1 MVGSSQLLRIKSV
14 HTTFSPS
21 FVFHFQTY
29 YQHML
34 IDERSK
40 TLFCFAPKVG
50 CTNLKLLFFI
60 SQGLINESELQQ
72 KNMAIVNQGLEPVM
86 FKHSFMN
93 RNDAQREYSLKNYFK
108 FIMYRNPLERLVSG
122 YRSKVQ
128 QYPLIGTMP
137 DTPHYNW
144 LREEVYKFK
153 HAEEYEAWLEA
164 GSKTEVQISFPD
176 FIDYWL
182 SNPESVR
189 YEQHFRP
196 IAELCHPCRTR
207 FDFYGNFKFFEE
219 DAAVLKLRLHAKDE
233 YLRLGYYNAATET
246 SYLLSEYYEQ
256 LSEKQKWL
264 VFYRF
269 LPELD
274 FFYRIFPEELNT
286 HKQILKIL
294 EDVPSW

>member
-93 RNDAQREYSLKNYFK
+93 RNDAQRDYSLKNYFK

-128 QYPLIGTMP
+128 RYPLIGTMP

-153 HAEEYEAWLEA
+153 HPEEYEAW
-164 GSKTEVQISFPD
+164 
-176 FIDYWL
+176 
-182 SNPESVR
+182 R

-294 EDVPSW
+294 EDMPSW

>member
-1 MVGSSQLLRIKSV
+1 MRI
-14 HTTFSPS
+14 HNALFL
-21 FVFHFQTY
+21 QTY
-29 YQHML
+29 HQHML
-34 IDERSK
+34 MDDKSR

-60 SQGLINESELQQ
+60 NQGLINESELQ
-72 KNMAIVNQGLEPVM
+72 VSRDEVDQGRLEAVM

-93 RNDAQREYSLKNYFK
+93 RNDAQRKHSLKNYFK

-128 QYPLIGTMP
+128 RYPLIGTMP

-153 HAEEYEAWLEA
+153 HAEEYEAWSEA
-164 GSKTEVQISFPD
+164 GSKTEIQISFPD

-189 YEQHFRP
+189 YDHHFRP

-207 FDFYGNFKFFEE
+207 FDFYGNFRRFEE
-219 DAAVLKLRLHAKDE
+219 DTAVLRLRLHAKDE
-233 YLRLGYYNAATET
+233 YLRHNYYNSTTET

-256 LSEKQKWL
+256 LSEEQKRS
-264 VFYRF
+264 VFHRF

-286 HKQILKIL
+286 HKQILRIL
-294 EDVPSW
+294 DDTPSPVSV